1 MRKLH
6 PRWLLAALSQAAL
19 SISAVHAQ
27 STPAAVV
34 TLSEVVV
41 VATRTAQPVIDVVA
55 DISIL
60 DRSEIEA
67 LGAGSVTGLLSSLPG
82 IQAIDNSRIYI
93 RGADSR
99 MTALYIDGIRVD
111 SQDGSKLL
119 GGGAPWDLVPIEHVE
134 RIEILRGPA
143 SAVYGSDAMGGVI
156 HIFTQ
161 SAEGP
166 FKPFAS
172 FGIGSRNTQKVS
184 AGFAGQQQSWDYSL
198 SVAHDSSDGHD
209 TRPDLIHSPRTESYA
224 RDSVNV
230 RLGHQLV
237 AGQRIELSHLES
249 HLESRYVPWNG
260 GTDYTAKARLGA
272 SGLKWLSRW
281 SETYE
286 TSLTLSNAKV
296 ARKDDYPYD
305 YRTTTQSYLFEN
317 HLKVLGG
324 KFNFSFEQKKD
335 SFRSALNGS
344 GDGAFQGMRTDD
356 AFAAGFGKSWG
367 QHSVQVNVR
376 GDKDSRFGRH
386 DTGGLAYGFALSTQW
401 RATASVGTAFRAP
414 TLEQVYG
421 PYGSLT
427 LRPETNQSREIGL
440 AYKNGPS
447 ALKAVLFQNSI
458 SDMITSSQTLTTCTA
473 TWFCYYNVGKAEIKG
488 LTLSAQHQLAGL
500 NIRGSLDI
508 LDPVDAATGRDLSL
522 RARQVASLALEGN
535 AGAWRLG
542 GNAKFIGQR
551 FDNAS
556 NTKVLPGYA
565 LLGATASTP
574 VSQGWNL
581 FGSVENLANR
591 KFQEVGDLAM
601 PGRTVFVGLQWRP
614 KS

>member
-6 PRWLLAALSQAAL
+6 SRWLLAALSQAAL
-19 SISAVHAQ
+19 SVSAVHAQ
-27 STPAAVV
+27 STPASVV
-34 TLSEVVV
+34 SLSEVVV
-41 VATRTAQPVIDVVA
+41 VATRSAQPVIDVVA

-60 DRSEIEA
+60 DRNEIEA
-67 LGAGSVTGLLSSLPG
+67 LGASSVTGLLSSLPG
-82 IQAIDNSRIYI
+82 IQVIDNSRIYI

-99 MTALYIDGIRVD
+99 MTALYIDGVRVD
-111 SQDGSKLL
+111 SQDGSNLL

-156 HIFTQ
+156 QIFTQ
-161 SAEGP
+161 VAQGP

-172 FGIGSRNTQKVS
+172 FGLGSRNTQKLS
-184 AGFAGQQQSWDYSL
+184 AGFSGQQQAWDFGL

-209 TRPDLIHSPRTESYA
+209 TRPDLIHSPKTESYA
-224 RDSVNV
+224 RNSVNA

-237 AGQRIELSHLES
+237 AGQRIEISHLKS
-249 HLESRYVPWNG
+249 HLDYRYVPWNG
-260 GTDYTAKARLGA
+260 GTDYTAKAQLGA

-281 SETYE
+281 SEIYD
-286 TSLTLSNAKV
+286 TSLTLTNAQV
-296 ARKDDYPYD
+296 ARQDDYPYD
-305 YRTTTQSYLFEN
+305 YKTTTQSVLFEN

-324 KFNFSFEQKKD
+324 KLDFSLEQKKD
-335 SFRSALNGS
+335 SFRSAFNGS
-344 GDGAFQGMRTDD
+344 YDPAFDGMRTDD
-356 AFAAGFGKSWG
+356 ALAFGFGRSLG
-367 QHSVQVNVR
+367 QHSVQINVR

-386 DTGGLAYGFALSTQW
+386 DTGGLAYGFALSKDW

-414 TLEQVYG
+414 TLEQVFG

-427 LRPETNQSREIGL
+427 LRPETNHSREIGL
-440 AYKNGPS
+440 AYKNGTS
-447 ALKAVLFQNSI
+447 AFKAVLFQNSI
-458 SDMITSSQTLTTCTA
+458 ADMITSSQTLTTCTA
-473 TWFCYYNVGKAEIKG
+473 TWFCYYNVGRAEIKG
-488 LTLSAQHQLAGL
+488 LTFSAQHQLAGL
-500 NIRGSLDI
+500 NIRGSLD
-508 LDPVDAATGRDLSL
+508 LVDPTDVATGRDLSL
-522 RARQVASLALEGN
+522 RARQVASLSLEGN

-542 GNAKFIGQR
+542 GNARVIGQR
-551 FDNAS
+551 FDNAA

-574 VSQGWNL
+574 VSQGWSL
-581 FGSVENLANR
+581 FGRVENLANR

-601 PGRTVFVGLQWRP
+601 PGRTVFLGLQWRP

>member
-1 MRKLH
+1 
-6 PRWLLAALSQAAL
+6 
-19 SISAVHAQ
+19 
-27 STPAAVV
+27 
-34 TLSEVVV
+34 
-41 VATRTAQPVIDVVA
+41 
-55 DISIL
+55 
-60 DRSEIEA
+60 
-67 LGAGSVTGLLSSLPG
+67 
-82 IQAIDNSRIYI
+82 
-93 RGADSR
+93 
-99 MTALYIDGIRVD
+99 
-111 SQDGSKLL
+111 
-119 GGGAPWDLVPIEHVE
+119 
-134 RIEILRGPA
+134 
-143 SAVYGSDAMGGVI
+143 
-156 HIFTQ
+156 
-161 SAEGP
+161 
-166 FKPFAS
+166 
-172 FGIGSRNTQKVS
+172 
-184 AGFAGQQQSWDYSL
+184 
-198 SVAHDSSDGHD
+198 
-209 TRPDLIHSPRTESYA
+209 
-224 RDSVNV
+224 
-230 RLGHQLV
+230 
-237 AGQRIELSHLES
+237 
-249 HLESRYVPWNG
+249 
-260 GTDYTAKARLGA
+260 
-272 SGLKWLSRW
+272 
-281 SETYE
+281 
-286 TSLTLSNAKV
+286 
-296 ARKDDYPYD
+296 
-305 YRTTTQSYLFEN
+305 
-317 HLKVLGG
+317 
-324 KFNFSFEQKKD
+324 
-335 SFRSALNGS
+335 
-344 GDGAFQGMRTDD
+344 MRTDD

-386 DTGGLAYGFALSTQW
+386 DTGGLAYGFALSTQL